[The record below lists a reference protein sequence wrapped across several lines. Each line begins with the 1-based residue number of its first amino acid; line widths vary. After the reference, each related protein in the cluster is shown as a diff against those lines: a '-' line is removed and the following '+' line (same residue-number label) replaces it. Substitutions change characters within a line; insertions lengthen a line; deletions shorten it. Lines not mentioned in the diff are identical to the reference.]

1 MNKRY
6 TELEK
11 VYTKLNEYMEVI
23 NIKRT
28 QIINNEGE
36 TTSATMDNN
45 NKILD
50 TIVSELI
57 HPLIKGVGKELSKTA
72 GIEYP
77 AVKLTMTPSPAAVD
91 ISLFKGVSDGIS
103 NLASDTMLLFGM
115 NTNNGLNS
123 ASTTAPTAVSS
134 SSLVQGEKLLE
145 RNLNS
150 NSNSNSNSNA
160 IGITKEKNKKSLL
173 MSGTAT
179 VTNTKSASTQTNSVT
194 TKPSSTYSSTNAN
207 WLSDVW
213 NSFSTTTH
221 TAPAKTNI
229 KTRTA
234 ATPALN
240 TKKTINNKISGA
252 TITTPSRI
260 NKNTNTNTNTKN
272 TNKNDKKPS
281 RDIFSMINYMMR
293 PTATKKPVYK

>member
-6 TELEK
+6 TKLEK

-28 QIINNEGE
+28 QIINNEVE
-36 TTSATMDNN
+36 TTNATMDNN

-77 AVKLTMTPSPAAVD
+77 AVKLTTTPSPAAVD

-123 ASTTAPTAVSS
+123 ASTTAPTAASS
-134 SSLVQGEKLLE
+134 SSSVQGEKLLE
-145 RNLNS
+145 RNHNS
-150 NSNSNSNSNA
+150 NSNSNNNA
-160 IGITKEKNKKSLL
+160 IGIAKEKNKKSLL

-194 TKPSSTYSSTNAN
+194 TKSSSTYSSSNAN

-234 ATPALN
+234 TTPALD
-240 TKKTINNKISGA
+240 TKKSINNKISGA

-260 NKNTNTNTNTKN
+260 NKNTNTNTNTKS
-272 TNKNDKKPS
+272 TNKNDYKPS